1 MKQKFLFDKDNLKV
15 TRVIRYDD
23 IPVAVSFTFKNQKFF
38 VREGYGDEGDYI
50 ELYAVDN
57 FGTRTRVAD
66 DYGGG
71 VGTVEQFDDSAINH
85 RYAQWTHK
93 VVNVR
98 GHSKKQALLSV
109 PYSQYQLDG
118 FVDMLNSHFG
128 MNKEAIQARDWVA
141 SYIERSIS
149 ELENIKAKDSYLK
162 PFLKDYPNICKEIN
176 AVIKQLKPIQ
186 KKVEATTF

>member
-38 VREGYGDEGDYI
+38 VREGYGEDGDYI
-50 ELYAVDN
+50 KLYAVDN
-57 FGTRTRVAD
+57 FGTRTYIAS
-66 DYGGG
+66 DYGDG

-93 VVNVR
+93 LVNVR

-128 MNKEAIQARDWVA
+128 MNKEAIKARDWVA